1 MMGVDSWTAY
11 QTVTKPQER
20 KVWWRIPT
28 LGPWQE
34 IDLKKY
40 FTNGQPQ

>member
-1 MMGVDSWTAY
+1 MVGVDSGTAY
-11 QTVTKPQER
+11 ETVTKPEER
-20 KVWWRIPT
+20 KVWWCIPM

-40 FTNGQPQ
+40 FTNGQPH